1 MTRQLLIT
9 VRFLTGRYH
18 GREWPPS
25 PARLFQAMVAGA
37 TAGGRILGWPNAR
50 SALIWLE
57 NLSPPEIVVPPTE
70 HGLAYKFYCPVNDSD
85 AGRVVALVSQGVPL
99 PEAMRR
105 EAMLTQKVVKPRLAL
120 PGEDLVVH
128 YIWRFPLGNSLQ
140 NERHA
145 RHLCA
150 LARRLLALGWG
161 IDVVIGNGQLLPEK
175 GALPAGRRYSPSTE
189 DNRQISLK
197 SPVPGSLVDL
207 EQAYEAFRQ
216 RMHGPAVNADTRL
229 KVYYP
234 VPYREVGTA
243 QSRLFVP
250 FDLRDANGRW
260 RGFAWEDGMLVASW
274 LRHAARQRFK
284 IEGGPAEHID
294 TYVCGHQCK
303 GKENMRLSYVPL
315 PSIGHEHAD
324 GKHRR
329 VLVVLPFHDTG
340 TSLPAIR
347 RMAGEELVSLAGAS
361 MAWLASADLDGVWR
375 HYVTES
381 TTWVS
386 TTPLVLHGL
395 DHDHGRFRPRKAEK
409 LILQAFVESGYQAD
423 LIDEYSYQP
432 APYWSGTGGAHLA
445 RVPRHLMPWPRY
457 HVRIVFKSPVK
468 GPVIAGIGR
477 HYGLGVF
484 AAP

>member
-1 MTRQLLIT
+1 MTRQLRIT
-9 VRFLTGRYH
+9 VKFLTGRYH
-18 GREWPPS
+18 GKEWPPS

-37 TAGGRILGWPNAR
+37 TAGCRILDWPNAR

-57 NLSPPEIVVPPTE
+57 NLPPPEIVVPLIE
-70 HGLAYKFYCPVNDSD
+70 KGFSYKFYGPVNDSD
-85 AGRVVALVSQGVPL
+85 AREVVALLSQRVPL
-99 PEAMRR
+99 REAMRR
-105 EAMLTQKVVKPRLAL
+105 EAMLTPKIVKPRFAP
-120 PGEDLVVH
+120 PGGDLDIH
-128 YIWRFPLGNSLQ
+128 YIWRFPLGNSMQ
-140 NERHA
+140 IERHV
-145 RHLCA
+145 RDLCT
-150 LARRLLALGWG
+150 LARKLLALGRG
-161 IDVVIGNGQLLPEK
+161 IDVVIGHGQLLPAN
-175 GALPAGRRYSPSTE
+175 GAFPFGRRYSPTTE
-189 DNRQISLK
+189 DMGQISLN
-197 SPVPGSLVDL
+197 SPVPGTLVDL

-216 RMHGPAVNADTRL
+216 RMQGPAVNADTRL

-250 FDLRDANGRW
+250 FNLRDANGRW
-260 RGFAWEDGMLVASW
+260 RGFPWEDGMLVASW
-274 LRHAARQRFK
+274 LRHAARQRFR
-284 IEGGPAEHID
+284 IEGESPEHID
-294 TYVCGHQCK
+294 TYVCGHQSK

-315 PSIGHEHAD
+315 PSIGHEHTD

-340 TSLPAIR
+340 RSLPAIR
-347 RMAGEELVSLAGAS
+347 RMVGEELVSVGGAS
-361 MAWLASADLDGVWR
+361 MAWLAIADLDGVMK
-375 HYVTES
+375 HYVAES
-381 TTWVS
+381 TTWLS

-395 DHDHGRFRPRKAEK
+395 DHDNGRFRPRKAEK
-409 LILQAFVESGYQAD
+409 LILQAFMESGYQTD
-423 LIDEYSYQP
+423 LIDEFSYQP
-432 APYWSGTGGAHLA
+432 APYWSGTGGARLV